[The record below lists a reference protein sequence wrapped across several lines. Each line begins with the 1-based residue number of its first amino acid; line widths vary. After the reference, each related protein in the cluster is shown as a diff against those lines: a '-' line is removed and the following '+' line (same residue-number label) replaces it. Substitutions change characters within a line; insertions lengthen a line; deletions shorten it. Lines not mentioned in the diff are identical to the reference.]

1 MKKYI
6 AFLLAAL
13 MLSAVSCSSGEA
25 ETEETAAPETEI
37 SDAAEN
43 TEEMPEEAPEVSEE
57 AEEAEEQVKHERP
70 ADVEV
75 IEYKT
80 LELEK
85 DPVYDR
91 AAGLFALYFTD
102 HELLYEADVKCS
114 VGLISDEEAISV
126 TGTPDMEAYPDM
138 FIDNDDFCGIAIKI
152 TDEIPAGD
160 YFVSVTFDRYI
171 VNFDYTVQ

>member
-13 MLSAVSCSSGEA
+13 MLSAVSCSSGEG
-25 ETEETAAPETEI
+25 EQEETAAPETEA
-37 SDAAEN
+37 SEAVET
-43 TEEMPEEAPEVSEE
+43 TEEVPEEPEAE
-57 AEEAEEQVKHERP
+57 AEEPVKHERP
-70 ADVEV
+70 EEVEV

-102 HELLYEADVKCS
+102 HELLYPADAKCS
-114 VGLISDEEAISV
+114 VGLISDEEAVSV
-126 TGTPDMEAYPDM
+126 SGTPDMEAYPDM
-138 FIDNDDFCGIAIKI
+138 FIDNDDFCGIAIKVAE
-152 TDEIPAGD
+152 EIPAGD
-160 YFVSVTFDRYI
+160 YFISVTFDRYI

>member
-25 ETEETAAPETEI
+25 ETEETAAPETEV
-37 SDAAEN
+37 SEAVET
-43 TEEMPEEAPEVSEE
+43 TEEVPEEPEAE
-57 AEEAEEQVKHERP
+57 AEEPVKHERP
-70 ADVEV
+70 EEVEV

-102 HELLYEADVKCS
+102 HELLYPADAKCS
-114 VGLISDEEAISV
+114 VGLISDEEAVSV
-126 TGTPDMEAYPDM
+126 SGTPDMEAYPDM
-138 FIDNDDFCGIAIKI
+138 FIDNDDFCGIAIKVAE
-152 TDEIPAGD
+152 EIPAGD
-160 YFVSVTFDRYI
+160 YFISVTFDRYI

>member
-13 MLSAVSCSSGEA
+13 MFSAVSCSSGEGEA
-25 ETEETAAPETEI
+25 EETAAPETE
-37 SDAAEN
+37 AVAVVEP
-43 TEEMPEEAPEVSEE
+43 TEEVPEETEE
-57 AEEAEEQVKHERP
+57 EKEEEVKHERP

-102 HELLYEADVKCS
+102 HELLYAEDVKCS
-114 VGLISDEEAISV
+114 VGLISEEEAVSIS
-126 TGTPDMEAYPDM
+126 GTPDMEAYPDM
-138 FIDNDDFCGIAIKI
+138 FVDNDDFCGVAIKVSE
-152 TDEIPAGD
+152 EIPAGD
-160 YFVSVTFDRYI
+160 YFISVTFDDYI
-171 VNFDYTVQ
+171 VNFDYTIQ

>member
-13 MLSAVSCSSGEA
+13 MLSAVSCSSGEG
-25 ETEETAAPETEI
+25 ETEETAAPETE
-37 SDAAEN
+37 SSETVEN
-43 TEEMPEEAPEVSEE
+43 VEEVPEEPEAE
-57 AEEAEEQVKHERP
+57 AEEPVKHERP
-70 ADVEV
+70 EEVEV

-102 HELLYEADVKCS
+102 HELLYPADAKCS
-114 VGLISDEEAISV
+114 VGLISDEEAVSV
-126 TGTPDMEAYPDM
+126 SGTPDMEAYPDM
-138 FIDNDDFCGIAIKI
+138 FIDNDDFCGIAIKVAE
-152 TDEIPAGD
+152 EIPAGD
-160 YFVSVTFDRYI
+160 YFISVTFDRYI

>member
-25 ETEETAAPETEI
+25 ETEETAAPETEV
-37 SDAAEN
+37 SETVEN
-43 TEEMPEEAPEVSEE
+43 VEEVPEEPEAE
-57 AEEAEEQVKHERP
+57 AEEPVKHERP

-102 HELLYEADVKCS
+102 HELLYPADAKCS

-126 TGTPDMEAYPDM
+126 SGTPDMEAYPDM
-138 FIDNDDFCGIAIKI
+138 FIDDDDFCGIAIKVNE
-152 TDEIPAGD
+152 EIPAGD

>member
-6 AFLLAAL
+6 AFLLASL

-25 ETEETAAPETEI
+25 ETEETAAPETEV
-37 SDAAEN
+37 SETVEN
-43 TEEMPEEAPEVSEE
+43 VEEVPEEPEAE
-57 AEEAEEQVKHERP
+57 AEEPVKHERP

-102 HELLYEADVKCS
+102 HELLYEADAKCS
-114 VGLISDEEAISV
+114 IGLISDEEAISV
-126 TGTPDMEAYPDM
+126 SGTPDMEAYPDM
-138 FIDNDDFCGIAIKI
+138 FIDNDDFCSIAIKV
-152 TDEIPAGD
+152 DEEIPAGD
-160 YFVSVTFDRYI
+160 YFVSVTFDGYI

>member
-13 MLSAVSCSSGEA
+13 MLSAVSCSSGEG
-25 ETEETAAPETEI
+25 EPEETAAPETEA
-37 SDAAEN
+37 SEAVET
-43 TEEMPEEAPEVSEE
+43 TEEVPEEPEAE
-57 AEEAEEQVKHERP
+57 AEEPVKHERP
-70 ADVEV
+70 EEVEV

-102 HELLYEADVKCS
+102 HELLYPADAKCS
-114 VGLISDEEAISV
+114 VGLISDEEAVSV
-126 TGTPDMEAYPDM
+126 SGTPDMEAYPDM
-138 FIDNDDFCGIAIKI
+138 FIDNDDFCGIAIKVAE
-152 TDEIPAGD
+152 EIPAGD
-160 YFVSVTFDRYI
+160 YFISVTFDRYI